1 MKIYPAP
8 DNLIIKG
15 NKELDTIKTRAAAF
29 GLELADI
36 NDENDRPMVGNVLEV
51 GVNAQKNGYNV
62 GDKVVFSQFSPIIIE
77 IEDEEYLVLSYKDL
91 LARIEY

>member
-15 NKELDTIKTRAAAF
+15 DKESEEIRRMAEAA
-29 GLELADI
+29 GLLIADI
-36 NDENDRPMVGNVLEV
+36 NEEDDRPMIGEVLEV
-51 GVNAQKNGYNV
+51 GVTAGENGYKV
-62 GDKVVFSQFSPIIIE
+62 GDKVVFSQFSPIVIE
-77 IEDEEYLVLSYKDL
+77 VEEKEYLVLSYKDL